1 MLSSRPTADLST
13 ALQGLVAGMQA
24 TEKEDGSIDFLIRG
38 SSSLYADKK
47 PLLVVDGF
55 PIQGDFSS
63 INPNDVESV
72 TVLKDAAAASIWGAR
87 SANGVIVV
95 TTKKGKK
102 DKVQV
107 DVQAFVRIGT
117 NPDLEYIMNQADSR
131 TMVDYEMRA
140 FENNWKMAAWEYAP
154 TFSKIQNSLTLA

>member
-1 MLSSRPTADLST
+1 MR
-13 ALQGLVAGMQA
+13 
-24 TEKEDGSIDFLIRG
+24 
-38 SSSLYADKK
+38 
-47 PLLVVDGF
+47 LL
-55 PIQGDFSS
+55 
-63 INPNDVESV
+63 
-72 TVLKDAAAASIWGAR
+72 ASIWGAR

-140 FENNWKMAAWEYAP
+140 FENNWKMANLGICSNFFKNTE
-154 TFSKIQNSLTLA
+154 FSNFGTRVILC

>member
-1 MLSSRPTADLST
+1 MAFLDK
-13 ALQGLVAGMQA
+13 A

-95 TTKKGKK
+95 TTKKGNFYPLLRQKIIKSWDRIFTIQPDYPSLMVGTCWKLKK
-102 DKVQV
+102 EWIKE
-107 DVQAFVRIGT
+107 VRFYDG
-117 NPDLEYIMNQADSR
+117 E
-131 TMVDYEMRA
+131 
-140 FENNWKMAAWEYAP
+140 
-154 TFSKIQNSLTLA
+154 

>member
-1 MLSSRPTADLST
+1 M
-13 ALQGLVAGMQA
+13 
-24 TEKEDGSIDFLIRG
+24 
-38 SSSLYADKK
+38 
-47 PLLVVDGF
+47 DGF

-154 TFSKIQNSLTLA
+154 TFQNTEFSNFGTRVILC

>member
-1 MLSSRPTADLST
+1 MGLLLLRP
-13 ALQGLVAGMQA
+13 
-24 TEKEDGSIDFLIRG
+24 
-38 SSSLYADKK
+38 KK
-47 PLLVVDGF
+47 VKRIKF
-55 PIQGDFSS
+55 KF
-63 INPNDVESV
+63 
-72 TVLKDAAAASIWGAR
+72 
-87 SANGVIVV
+87 
-95 TTKKGKK
+95 
-102 DKVQV
+102 